1 MHHERIED
9 PIFRRAVDLIDVPW
23 HGTPADW
30 AAHEGKTEVEDYL
43 KGHKTERKNCLKR
56 RCAAILP
63 RFCLETSSNW

>member
-9 PIFRRAVDLIDVPW
+9 PIFRRAVDLIDVLW

-43 KGHKTERKNCLKR
+43 KGHKTERKNCL
-56 RCAAILP
+56 
-63 RFCLETSSNW
+63 